1 MCYVFDRTKYVVINY
16 SLTFACVTFEN
27 KMNASVTKQYPEL
40 AYKKGLE
47 RERAGNS

>member
-16 SLTFACVTFEN
+16 SLTFAFVTFEN
-27 KMNASVTKQYPEL
+27 KMNASVTKQNPEL

-47 RERAGNS
+47 RAGNS